1 MSATM
6 TMKKS
11 RCAVDEGESRHE
23 VDEVK
28 SRCMAG
34 KGSHIVREGSCV
46 VREGRRVVNLDE
58 GENNG
63 EMSDGKGTKGK
74 KVSDKKK
81 IPEHAKGGSRVELR
95 AEAMREML

>member
-11 RCAVDEGESRHE
+11 RRAVDEGESRHE

-46 VREGRRVVNLDE
+46 VREGRRVVDLDE

-63 EMSDGKGTKGK
+63 EMSDGKGTKGN

-81 IPEHAKGGSRVELR
+81 SQNMQRR
-95 AEAMREML
+95 EAGWN